1 MKIKSI
7 SYLNQ
12 EGDTRKRSKCI
23 NGKFLMLEV
32 RVTNGRI
39 RKNRAKYTAMQMVT
53 HPQVEDRDQVLTLD
67 DDTKLRV
74 YQSGD
79 PTQMVVQAHGT
90 IEIHDKEYAPKT
102 EHESLDFSMDD
113 MFYIPDYN

>member
-7 SYLNQ
+7 SYLNHDST
-12 EGDTRKRSKCI
+12 ERRRSKCI
-23 NGKFLMLEV
+23 KGKFLMLEV
-32 RVTNGRI
+32 RVTDGRI
-39 RKNRAKYTAMQMVT
+39 RKSRAQYKAIQFVT
-53 HPQVEDRDQVLTLD
+53 HTQIEDRDPVLTLSD
-67 DDTKLRV
+67 GTKLRV

-90 IEIHDKEYAPKT
+90 LEIHDKEFEPDPAQQT
-102 EHESLDFSMDD
+102 LDYPMDD